1 MGECKRIDWQVRSFY
16 FIISKYLVE
25 PGYSDIPSVHLYLY
39 IVQSD
44 NWFCRIPELAFS
56 SFTKPLVCQA
66 GATSVR
72 DRMDHLYNNPDMAD
86 LQIVAV
92 DELWSWGQT
101 SKDFI
106 VKNLCSKLLE

>member
-1 MGECKRIDWQVRSFY
+1 MY
-16 FIISKYLVE
+16 
-25 PGYSDIPSVHLYLY
+25 
-39 IVQSD
+39 
-44 NWFCRIPELAFS
+44 
-56 SFTKPLVCQA
+56 QA

-101 SKDFI
+101 TKDFI
-106 VKNLCSKLLE
+106 VRNLCSKLLK